1 MRDILFLGQTDMMS
15 TAAGGMQC
23 FSRPK
28 FLLSSSFF
36 ISIITK
42 LKQAFPSMRARDEML
57 DSNSP
62 QAAALC
68 RWPRPAPGRGEEGLN
83 AHKEISGDD
92 KWGLSQTQ
100 PALGLYAEVCG

>member
-57 DSNSP
+57 DSSSP
-62 QAAALC
+62 QAA
-68 RWPRPAPGRGEEGLN
+68 APGRGEEGLN